1 MPEVQEQ
8 SEETIVEASAET
20 RAPPLKEAA
29 KHEEA
34 ALADAL
40 AKAKA
45 IDDAVADAMEGRP
58 TSTEPVN
65 IPEPEVSLASIASQ
79 GREALLDAMRRHSE
93 NKPPPYVPP
102 AMTERQLSRREE
114 EMEAGRRA
122 VARAQ
127 AQQAARP
134 VPVEDRVKEGFTTP
148 VYRPDN
154 AVPDPTIPAV
164 NGVVAGV
171 VRG

>member
-1 MPEVQEQ
+1 MPEVQETNA
-8 SEETIVEASAET
+8 ETQVEAAAETQQPLPKADASAE
-20 RAPPLKEAA
+20 EAA
-29 KHEEA
+29 QAEA
-34 ALADAL
+34 V

-45 IDDAVADAMEGRP
+45 IDEQVAAAMEGRP
-58 TSTEPVN
+58 TSHEPVHV
-65 IPEPEVSLASIASQ
+65 PEPEVSLASIASQ

-127 AQQAARP
+127 AQQATRP
-134 VPVEDRVKEGFTTP
+134 VPTEDRVKEGFTTP